1 METLQLY
8 LPLAVRGRGTGLD
21 TVLLPPISISTSLA
35 ELGGRDVKG
44 LSGRGAE
51 EAAAGTGLGLD
62 SSD

>member
-1 METLQLY
+1 M
-8 LPLAVRGRGTGLD
+8 
-21 TVLLPPISISTSLA
+21 LLPPISISTSLA